1 MHTKFTFFFKR
12 RRFDFASPSRMD
24 RNVEMFL
31 QVEKA
36 LVASKAFVPPQ
47 VYIAPEV
54 DKQMASQ
61 LRDIVK
67 SHQGGVVETRDE
79 ATHAVL
85 PGPTQTT
92 TAGADTEGMLT

>member
-1 MHTKFTFFFKR
+1 
-12 RRFDFASPSRMD
+12 MD

-54 DKQMASQ
+54 DKQMATQ
-61 LRDIVK
+61 LRDIIK
-67 SHQGGVVETRDE
+67 SHQGGVVETREE

-85 PGPTQTT
+85 HGPTQTT
-92 TAGADTEGMLT
+92 TAGGEAEGKAINSPGQSILV